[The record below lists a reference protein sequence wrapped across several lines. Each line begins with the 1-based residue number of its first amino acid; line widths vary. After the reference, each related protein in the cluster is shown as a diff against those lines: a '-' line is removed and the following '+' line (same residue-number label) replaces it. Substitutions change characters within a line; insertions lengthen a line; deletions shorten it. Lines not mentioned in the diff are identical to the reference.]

1 MKNLIKKMTTGNRPV
16 IITTILFTLTWLFI
30 VLTAWLAGLH
40 LYDFSITISAYIGLR
55 LWTVLLYFCSA
66 TVMFALLT
74 VYALKTPMHKL
85 KRLTY
90 FVVFLSIWGCSIF
103 PCNEKW
109 SATVTQIHQSFAYS
123 LMFSATFSFVL
134 TIFLTK
140 SKAVRAFAIST
151 LLYAIFFIF
160 ALLIMRWQWFDHTV
174 FIWESLCIYL
184 LIIELL
190 TEYPRASKE

>member
-1 MKNLIKKMTTGNRPV
+1 MKNLVKKMTTGNRPV
-16 IITTILFTLTWLFI
+16 IITTVLFTATWLFI

-66 TVMFALLT
+66 TIMFVLLT
-74 VYALKTPMHKL
+74 DFVRKTPIPKI
-85 KRLTY
+85 KKLTY
-90 FVVFLSIWGCSIF
+90 FIVFLSIWGCSIF
-103 PCNEKW
+103 PCNESW

-140 SKAVRAFAIST
+140 NNAVRVFAIST

-160 ALLIMRWQWFDHTV
+160 ALLIMRWHWFDQTV
-174 FIWESLCIYL
+174 FIWEILCIYL

-190 TEYPRASKE
+190 TERPRASK